1 MSSTIL
7 ITGASSGIGLELSR
21 VCASHKHDVILVARS
36 GELLNGLSAELQEE
50 FKIQAHVLSIDLTK
64 ENAALEIVAWC
75 VNRNLSVDILV
86 NNAGLGDFGFF
97 HESEWQRQRDM
108 IDVNITALTQLTH
121 AFLPQMIK
129 RGNGLIV
136 NIAST
141 ASFQPGPMMSVYYAS
156 KAYVLHFT
164 EAIRNEVKAK
174 GIKVMAVC
182 PGITATGFQKVAGIK
197 PGILQKGKKIP
208 TAREIAIYIYE
219 AMMTDK
225 PIAIPGFMNKLMTS
239 AYRFLPR
246 GLLVK
251 IARSI
256 QD

>member
-1 MSSTIL
+1 
-7 ITGASSGIGLELSR
+7 
-21 VCASHKHDVILVARS
+21 
-36 GELLNGLSAELQEE
+36 
-50 FKIQAHVLSIDLTK
+50 
-64 ENAALEIVAWC
+64 
-75 VNRNLSVDILV
+75 
-86 NNAGLGDFGFF
+86 
-97 HESEWQRQRDM
+97 
-108 IDVNITALTQLTH
+108 
-121 AFLPQMIK
+121 
-129 RGNGLIV
+129 
-136 NIAST
+136 

-164 EAIRNEVKAK
+164 EAIRNEVKAN
-174 GIKVMAVC
+174 GIRVMAVC

-225 PIAIPGFMNKLMTS
+225 GIAIPGFMNKLMTS

-256 QD
+256 QDSRS